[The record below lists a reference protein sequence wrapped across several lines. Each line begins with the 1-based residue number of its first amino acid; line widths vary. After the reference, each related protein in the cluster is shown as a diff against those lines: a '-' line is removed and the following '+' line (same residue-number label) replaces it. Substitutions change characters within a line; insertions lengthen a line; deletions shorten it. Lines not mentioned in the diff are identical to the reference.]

1 VGFDLAEQSSRW
13 HFSPFISADYSHVNV
28 DGYSENSARATA
40 LNYDDQTRK
49 SKRLG
54 AGLQGK
60 FDVTPQTQVFGEVA
74 HEREFDTDQQD
85 VTIALNSVPGV
96 DFDLKGYD
104 PQRSL
109 NRASVGLSQKLAPD
123 LTLRAGYNWRKND
136 DVTQQGV
143 NLAVSLDF

>member
-1 VGFDLAEQSSRW
+1 
-13 HFSPFISADYSHVNV
+13 
-28 DGYSENSARATA
+28 
-40 LNYDDQTRK
+40 
-49 SKRLG
+49 
-54 AGLQGK
+54 LQGK
-60 FDVTPQTQVFGEVA
+60 FDITPQTQLFGEVA
-74 HEREFDTDQQD
+74 HEREFETDQQD

-96 DFDLKGYD
+96 DFNLQGYE

-143 NLAVSLDF
+143 NLALSLDF